1 MPLMTC
7 SKVFRPWLSLFRPA
21 ADPTMLNGCRR
32 FSSFQK
38 PSNFVSGR
46 LSSRHQSKGNPHR
59 ESGWPISDN
68 GLVVLGFSLLGSI
81 LLFVSMLKIFFV
93 YFFCIRMYLLMS
105 TFKLETHKSLFFFKK
120 FKLSLLK
127 TVLI

>member
-21 ADPTMLNGCRR
+21 ADPTMLNGCRQ
-32 FSSFQK
+32 FSSLQK

-59 ESGWPISDN
+59 ESEWPISEN
-68 GLVVLGFSLLGSI
+68 GLVILGFSSLGSI
-81 LLFVSMLKIFFV
+81 LLYVIMLNILFV
-93 YFFCIRMYLLMS
+93 YFFCVLMYLLRS
-105 TFKLETHKSLFFFKK
+105 IFKLETHKSLFFER
-120 FKLSLLK
+120 LK
-127 TVLI
+127 INFHCSKNF